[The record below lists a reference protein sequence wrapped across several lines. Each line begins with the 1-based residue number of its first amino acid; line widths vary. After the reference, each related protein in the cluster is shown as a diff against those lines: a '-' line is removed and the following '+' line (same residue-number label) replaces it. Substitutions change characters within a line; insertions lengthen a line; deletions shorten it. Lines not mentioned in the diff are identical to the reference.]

1 MRRRTKKAQPPIYSI
16 YAIYDNDIDDRIY
29 KISYCYAYKLP
40 QIQRYYANNQQ
51 RHIDIIFEYFTTKF
65 TKIDIQTYI
74 NELDD
79 KLQPVIIH
87 SYSHEGNRKRILQA
101 KNGDYFHKSL
111 LDRNGKPSIEKF
123 ILECIGDVFNAPY
136 DIETLQSEQY
146 TVYEKETQPDYIPFD
161 FWNYGYKITDLPEH
175 LQQRY
180 ERYTHD

>member
-16 YAIYDNDIDDRIY
+16 YAIYDND
-29 KISYCYAYKLP
+29 
-40 QIQRYYANNQQ
+40 
-51 RHIDIIFEYFTTKF
+51 
-65 TKIDIQTYI
+65 
-74 NELDD
+74 
-79 KLQPVIIH
+79 
-87 SYSHEGNRKRILQA
+87 
-101 KNGDYFHKSL
+101 
-111 LDRNGKPSIEKF
+111 IEKF